1 MARIDWAQLCE
12 LAFLDDRGQICLI
25 GVTTHLP
32 VPSLPI
38 AVRQLMIAARV
49 VNARHGDVVDVSV
62 SILTPRGL
70 LAQPDSQGAMEYA
83 VAGGEYLLITL
94 RDLPLTEEG
103 MYRVLLSVGDDV
115 PAMFEVPVELLF
127 ERPRM
132 EVH

>member
-12 LAFLDDRGQICLI
+12 LAFLDDRGRLCLI

-49 VNARHGDVVDVSV
+49 VNVRHGDELDVVV

-70 LAQPDSQGAMEYA
+70 LAQPETHGALDVA
-83 VAGGEYLLITL
+83 VAGGEFLLITL
-94 RDLPLTEEG
+94 RDVPLTDEG
-103 MYRVLLSVGDDV
+103 IYRVLVSIGDGE
-115 PAMFEVPVELLF
+115 PTTFALPVELLF
-127 ERPRM
+127 EPSRA

>member
-1 MARIDWAQLCE
+1 MRVGISRR
-12 LAFLDDRGQICLI
+12 RGRLCLI

-49 VNARHGDVVDVSV
+49 VNVRHGDELDVVV

-70 LAQPDSQGAMEYA
+70 LAQPETHGALDVA
-83 VAGGEYLLITL
+83 VAGGEFLLITV
-94 RDLPLTEEG
+94 RDVPLTDEG
-103 MYRVLLSVGDDV
+103 IYRVVVSVGDNE
-115 PAMFEVPVELLF
+115 PTTFALPVELLYKPS
-127 ERPRM
+127 RV